1 MIIAK
6 HIERRFNNYYQCILY
21 NDTGNKRG
29 LIVTP
34 ISRDEY
40 DMNDAPLITNLP
52 LLYECTY
59 TGLRGQVYY
68 ENDDEVI
75 IFMGIRP
82 IIVSKKFISNID
94 YTKANINK
102 LDEI

>member
-6 HIERRFNNYYQCILY
+6 HIESGFNSDYQCILY
-21 NDTGNKRG
+21 DDTGNKRG

-52 LLYECTY
+52 LLYEC
-59 TGLRGQVYY
+59 
-68 ENDDEVI
+68 N
-75 IFMGIRP
+75 
-82 IIVSKKFISNID
+82 IS
-94 YTKANINK
+94 
-102 LDEI
+102 